1 MINSILTNYGSMAA
15 LQSLQATQS
24 ALLETQNQVSSG
36 LRVATAKDDASD
48 WVTATTTKSN
58 ISSLQQVSQNL
69 GNADSMLGT
78 AVAGATSVSSLV
90 TQIRAKVASVS
101 DPSTN
106 VAATQAEV
114 DQLVNQINATVQSSA
129 FNGVNLLDNSHAAGL
144 SFVAATA
151 NDYTAAGAASSTIS
165 TGAAVDLRA
174 GDGTTLPSTNANMKA
189 LFNLVDSAGTGGGLA
204 AIAAGTTTMDNALKT
219 VDTAASTVTGVAAQY
234 GAVQT
239 NVEGQQTF
247 VNNLVKSLQ
256 SGVSNMVDADMTAE
270 SARLSALQVQQQLGT
285 QALSIAN
292 QAPQLIL
299 KLFG

>member
-24 ALLETQNQVSSG
+24 ALLQTQNHVSSG

-48 WVTATTTKSN
+48 WVTATTVKSN

-78 AVAGATSVSSLV
+78 AVAGATTVSSLV

-106 VAATQAEV
+106 VAATQNEV
-114 DQLVNQINATVQSSA
+114 DQMVQQIGSTIQSSA
-129 FNGVNLLDNSHAAGL
+129 FNGVNLLDGTRAAGL
-144 SFVAATA
+144 TFVAATA
-151 NDYTAAGAASSTIS
+151 NDYTAAGAASSTIA
-165 TGAAVDLRA
+165 TGAAVDL
-174 GDGTTLPSTNANMKA
+174 TTSATGTNANMKA
-189 LFNLVDSAGTGGGLA
+189 LFNLVATGGSGGGLA
-204 AIAAGTTTMDNALKT
+204 AIAAGTTTMDNALKAI
-219 VDTAASTVTGVAAQY
+219 DTAASTVTGAAAQY
-234 GAVQT
+234 GAVQ
-239 NVEGQQTF
+239 NNIEGQQTF

-256 SGVSNMVDADMTAE
+256 SGVSNMVDADMTSE